1 MKQQVKASTAVHS
14 LYTYDLISAVSY
26 DWWNSW
32 SGTESIIV
40 SLCQSSHT
48 QGFVEQTIKQKAW
61 FSKKPV
67 LFKWIR
73 EGTWRRDISTSPK
86 KNSYVY
92 DYPKK
97 KIKSRKIQQLS
108 IFIQY
113 YIANNV
119 GWSTIFSF
127 HKANIIKLICN
138 TCMYNMF
145 CYNKIQIQKYVNS
158 HLAIVET

>member
-1 MKQQVKASTAVHS
+1 MLFLTTDEIADQAQNQFLSLFVKVVTPRA
-14 LYTYDLISAVSY
+14 L
-26 DWWNSW
+26 WNKW
-32 SGTESIIV
+32 SSKRPD
-40 SLCQSSHT
+40 S
-48 QGFVEQTIKQKAW
+48 QK
-61 FSKKPV
+61 KTV
-67 LFKWIR
+67 LFTWIR
-73 EGTWRRDISTSPK
+73 EGRWRRDISTSPK
-86 KNSYVY
+86 QNSYVY

-108 IFIQY
+108 VFIQY

-138 TCMYNMF
+138 IYMYNMF
-145 CYNKIQIQKYVNS
+145 CYNKIQIQKSVNS